1 MRVNFYATYRNI
13 TGVRSEEITTGD
25 KDTVQS
31 TIEKVLQRFPQLM
44 PHWCDAEGNFFTHLS
59 IILNKS
65 DINSMEKGLKTLV
78 TKDDVIDFV
87 PPVGGG

>member
-25 KDTVQS
+25 QDTVQS
-31 TIEKVLQRFPQLM
+31 TIEKVLQRFPQLK

>member
-13 TGVRSEEITTGD
+13 TGVRSQEITTGD
-25 KDTVQS
+25 TDTVQT
-31 TIEKVLQRFPQLM
+31 TIEKVLQRFPQLK
-44 PHWCDAEGNFFTHLS
+44 PHWCDAEGNFFNHLS

-65 DINSMEKGLKTLV
+65 DINSMEEGLQTPVLQE
-78 TKDDVIDFV
+78 DVIDFV